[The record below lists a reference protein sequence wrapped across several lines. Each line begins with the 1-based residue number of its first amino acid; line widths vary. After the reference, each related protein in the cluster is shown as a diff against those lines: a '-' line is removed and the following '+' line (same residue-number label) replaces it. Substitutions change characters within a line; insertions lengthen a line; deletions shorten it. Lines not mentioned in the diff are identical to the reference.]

1 MSSTSTP
8 AEALTSKSSKRV
20 ELETLIRE
28 FQTKLGSDWD
38 KYHESLS
45 LFLVGKLSR
54 PELIHNITPILKNG
68 LRKYHN
74 KLLLL
79 NFSNSLKDGPLDLQS
94 EFASFWNKKANKTK
108 NIRSSQY
115 EKFKQNIMGL
125 PVKERRRI
133 KNITRESGKKGKLNA
148 SITLTR
154 HALLPKIPMIQDTAQ
169 QQLQVNNL
177 VQWQQDVVNGIN
189 TPIATE
195 NYEIPDYDNL
205 SRRILMTMRE
215 YGLTGG
221 LSTEVLEMV
230 LLGLDAHLKNII
242 ESAIDVTR
250 YRENKYTTNDFISTT
265 LNSMQ
270 PFNSNENVK
279 KRKADSEMDNEK
291 KRKVTLNIN
300 DLFDTFEMFP
310 HLIEPS
316 GPKLRL
322 SNIMLQND
330 DMVSTDYYYELPPR
344 LEPVVEQI
352 AICILKKETPVNK
365 SNGSLHIESKE
376 NENKPDTKPLHVIK
390 SDTNMDKADG
400 SSALQKEGSQQSKE
414 VTNNSQ
420 QPTTQTQTTSQK
432 LPLPDVHA
440 GTTDELKWM
449 LHDLISTM

>member
-1 MSSTSTP
+1 MSTTSTP
-8 AEALTSKSSKRV
+8 AEVLAPKSSKRM

-54 PELIHNITPILKNG
+54 PELIQNITPILKNG

-79 NFSNSLKDGPLDLQS
+79 NFSNSLKDGPLDFQS

-205 SRRILMTMRE
+205 SRRILMIMRE

-242 ESAIDVTR
+242 ESAIDVAR
-250 YRENKYTTNDFISTT
+250 YRENKYTKNDFISTT
-265 LNSMQ
+265 LNSIQ
-270 PFNSNENVK
+270 PSNASDNSK
-279 KRKADSEMDNEK
+279 KRKADNEVENEK

-300 DLFDTFEMFP
+300 DLYDTFEMFP
-310 HLIEPS
+310 HLIEPC

-322 SNIMLQND
+322 SNVMLQND
-330 DMVSTDYYYELPPR
+330 DMMSTDYDYELPSK
-344 LEPVVEQI
+344 LEPI
-352 AICILKKETPVNK
+352 AEPIANGILKKETPESK
-365 SNGSLHIESKE
+365 SNGTLRIDSKELELKSDGKSLHAI
-376 NENKPDTKPLHVIK
+376 KPDSNIE
-390 SDTNMDKADG
+390 KADRSSTEQAEG
-400 SSALQKEGSQQSKE
+400 SPQKEASNSQQS
-414 VTNNSQ
+414 TA
-420 QPTTQTQTTSQK
+420 QTQKAPQK
-432 LPLPDVHA
+432 PSIPDAHV

>member
-54 PELIHNITPILKNG
+54 PELIQNITPILKNG

-79 NFSNSLKDGPLDLQS
+79 NFSNSLKDGPLDFQS

-279 KRKADSEMDNEK
+279 KRKADNEMDNEK
-291 KRKVTLNIN
+291 KRKVTLNIS

-310 HLIEPS
+310 H
-316 GPKLRL
+316 
-322 SNIMLQND
+322 
-330 DMVSTDYYYELPPR
+330 
-344 LEPVVEQI
+344 
-352 AICILKKETPVNK
+352 
-365 SNGSLHIESKE
+365 
-376 NENKPDTKPLHVIK
+376 
-390 SDTNMDKADG
+390 
-400 SSALQKEGSQQSKE
+400 
-414 VTNNSQ
+414 
-420 QPTTQTQTTSQK
+420 
-432 LPLPDVHA
+432 
-440 GTTDELKWM
+440 
-449 LHDLISTM
+449 